1 MATESPIRMSETT
14 GKWQSH
20 KEAATFAPSSASMA
34 VEELGMLLQ
43 GRGLQG
49 SGRDAVPNR
58 SGSAPPSMEGS
69 FLSQQNYNLNASL
82 ASLSSAFQNF
92 ESEEQLRADPAY
104 VAYYFSNVNQNPRL
118 PLPLMSSENRRLVRH
133 IGRNNLMLASVNDS
147 GNDSLR
153 LSHGTLSTHKEESE
167 DDQSPQKPSDD
178 RVDGTSGFWSGQDV
192 ASLRGQHKNVVDLI
206 QVNFCFQH
214 FIFSDEFIM
223 TCIFYKFIVFD
234 GKSKLEISLL
244 PQPFIFFFPYGCK
257 TLELCL

>member
-244 PQPFIFFFPYGCK
+244 PQPFIFFFP
-257 TLELCL
+257 LWL